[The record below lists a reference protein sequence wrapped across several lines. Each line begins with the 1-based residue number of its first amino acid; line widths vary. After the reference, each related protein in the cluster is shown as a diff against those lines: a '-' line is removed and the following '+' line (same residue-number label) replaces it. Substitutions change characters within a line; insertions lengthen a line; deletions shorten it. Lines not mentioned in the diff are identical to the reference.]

1 MQVMTDSPRYPPAP
15 RVSLVERLH
24 GVDVSDP
31 FRSLEDAAAPAT
43 VAWVDAENALTRRM
57 LDGPHRDSIVARLRT
72 LHRHTRRSVPTAR
85 GNRLFFTENDGTRN
99 QAVLYVRAANRDSL
113 PATPG
118 APANPATDRRVLVD
132 PNALDPEGTVALTA
146 FEPDRTG
153 SRVVYALSRQGSD
166 LQELAVHDIDR
177 GVDLPDV
184 IRWVKFA
191 SIAWK
196 DSAFFYTRY
205 PEPGTVQP
213 EHESYGCQVRLHH
226 LGDSQD
232 ADRLVYARP
241 DVPEVVFTVDVTSD
255 GRHLIITSLLG
266 ASDKAEVH
274 VIDMVTPARSKD
286 RALQEEDCAP
296 RVGSARFEDR
306 GLQEGERA
314 LPGEFNMR
322 ALVTGFT
329 DGWHFIDGFH
339 GRLYFLTDEAAP
351 RGRIVRLDLED
362 EQPIATE
369 VVAEGADRI
378 SMAAVAGG
386 RLLVASLRNACSR
399 LQSFDLDGGE
409 EREVPL
415 PGPGTV
421 VGIGARWSD
430 PQLHVGF
437 SSFTIPATI
446 LSGDSSSPRLTEA
459 DPAPLPID
467 PAAYVA
473 EQVWYSS
480 KDGTLVSMFL
490 VHRSDAAFPAPVLLT
505 GYGGFDISQTPA
517 FDPSDFVWLDA
528 GNLIAVPNLRGGGE
542 YGETWHE
549 AGTRERKQNVFDDF
563 IAAAEWLISSGRSS
577 PGQVAIEGGSNGGLL
592 VGAVEVQ
599 RPDLF
604 GAVVCR
610 VPVADMLRYHLF
622 TVGRFWIP
630 EYGCADDPQQFGYL
644 FRYSPYHNVRDG
656 VAYPP
661 TLVMTADTD
670 DRVAPGL
677 AKKFAA
683 RLQEAVA
690 DGGGPILLRVDT
702 RAGHGAGKPITK
714 QIDEQA
720 DIYEFL
726 FQRISRMTA
735 SEHERR

>member
-1 MQVMTDSPRYPPAP
+1 MTDSSRYPPAP
-15 RVSLVERLH
+15 RVNLVERLH

-31 FRSLEDAAAPAT
+31 FRSLEDADDPAT
-43 VAWVDAENALTRRM
+43 VTWVDAENALTRRM

-72 LHRHTRRSVPTAR
+72 LHRHTRRSAPTVV

-99 QAVLYVRAANRDSL
+99 QAVLYVRAADRDSL
-113 PATPG
+113 PARPG
-118 APANPATDRRVLVD
+118 APADPETDRRVLVD

-146 FEPDRTG
+146 FEPDSTG

-166 LQELAVHDIDR
+166 LQELAVHDVDR

-232 ADRLVYARP
+232 ADPLVYARAEAP
-241 DVPEVVFTVDVTSD
+241 DVVFTVDVTSD
-255 GRHLIITSLLG
+255 GRHLVITSLLG
-266 ASDKAEVH
+266 ASDKAELH
-274 VIDMVTPARSKD
+274 VVDLVGAARSED
-286 RALQEEDCAP
+286 RVLQEA
-296 RVGSARFEDR
+296 DR
-306 GLQEGERA
+306 PV
-314 LPGEFNMR
+314 PGEFDPR

-329 DGWHFIDGFH
+329 DSWHFIDGSDGH
-339 GRLYFLTDEAAP
+339 LYFLTDETAP
-351 RGRIVRLDLED
+351 CGRIVRLDLED
-362 EQPIATE
+362 EQPAPTE

-386 RLLVASLRNACSR
+386 RLVVASLRNACAR

-409 EREVPL
+409 EREIPL
-415 PGPGTV
+415 PGSGTV
-421 VGIGARWSD
+421 VGIGARWPD

-437 SSFTIPATI
+437 ASFTTPATI
-446 LSGDSSSPRLTEA
+446 LSGDGSSHQLTEV
-459 DPAPLPID
+459 DSAPLPID
-467 PAAYVA
+467 PTAYLV
-473 EQVWYSS
+473 ERVWYSS

-490 VHRSDAAFPAPVLLT
+490 VRRVDAVFPTPVLLT
-505 GYGGFDISQTPA
+505 GYGGFDISLTPA

-528 GNLIAVPNLRGGGE
+528 GHLIAVPHLRGGGE
-542 YGETWHE
+542 YGKNWHE

-577 PGQVAIEGGSNGGLL
+577 PGQVAIKGGSNGGLL

-630 EYGCADDPQQFGYL
+630 EYGCADDPQQFAYL
-644 FRYSPYHNVRDG
+644 VRYSPYHNVRDG

-683 RLQEAVA
+683 RLQDAVA
-690 DGGGPILLRVDT
+690 DLGGPIFLRVDT
-702 RAGHGAGKPITK
+702 RAGHGAGKPNTSD
-714 QIDEQA
+714 DEA
-720 DIYEFL
+720 L
-726 FQRISRMTA
+726 P
-735 SEHERR
+735 